1 MKVGDLVKW
10 IDREERGDDTDE
22 FYGSDDA
29 LGVIVETSRFGS
41 LEIDSE
47 GATVEV
53 YTYEAE
59 VYFADGCSESHEF
72 LDLVLINESR

>member
-1 MKVGDLVKW
+1 M
-10 IDREERGDDTDE
+10 
-22 FYGSDDA
+22 
-29 LGVIVETSRFGS
+29 IVETSRFGS
-41 LEIDSE
+41 LELDSE

-53 YTYEAE
+53 YTYQAE